1 MPTPWLPTCS
11 LPSSVLFMA
20 LLAYH
25 GPPMDV
31 GYRSRWDASH
41 VHSWGMRCRV
51 REIETKYYADGEN
64 AYCMVKRF
72 KSTEENG
79 RKVNIV
85 V

>member
-1 MPTPWLPTCS
+1 MLAALIRAVHGVAGISWASDGCGVSITLGRVTCAQ
-11 LPSSVLFMA
+11 L
-20 LLAYH
+20 
-25 GPPMDV
+25 
-31 GYRSRWDASH
+31 
-41 VHSWGMRCRV
+41 GMRCRV